1 MFSKKPPEQNG
12 AAPRPYAAEPMAA
25 PRNPNGG
32 STFSVLG
39 ADIVITGDVKAG
51 ADLHIDGRVEG
62 DIDCA
67 SLVQGE
73 GSEIAGAIRADNA
86 RLAGTVRGSI
96 DAGSLTILKSARIH
110 GDVSYDALTIEQG
123 AQVDGRFAHRTG
135 TSAASAPVEA
145 PATTPDSDG
154 DSDDDTAR
162 FSLVS

>member
-12 AAPRPYAAEPMAA
+12 AAPRPYAAEPMPA

-73 GSEIAGAIRADNA
+73 GSEIAGAIRADSA

-135 TSAASAPVEA
+135 TASATPAPVES
-145 PATTPDSDG
+145 PVSSPDS
-154 DSDDDTAR
+154 SEDDDTAR

>member
-1 MFSKKPPEQNG
+1 MFSKKPPETNG
-12 AAPRPYAAEPMAA
+12 AAPRPYVAEPMAA

-73 GSEIAGAIRADNA
+73 GSEIAGAIRADSA

-135 TSAASAPVEA
+135 TAGAISAPAETPAAA
-145 PATTPDSDG
+145 PDG
-154 DSDDDTAR
+154 DDDEDAAR

>member
-1 MFSKKPPEQNG
+1 MFNKKPETAG
-12 AAPRPYAAEPMAA
+12 AAPRPFAAEPMPA

-39 ADIVITGDVKAG
+39 SDLVITGDVRAS

-62 DIDCA
+62 DITCA

-73 GSEIAGAIRADNA
+73 GSEIAGAIRADSA
-86 RLAGTVRGSI
+86 RLAGTVSGSI
-96 DAGSLTILKSARIH
+96 EAGSLVILKAARIH

-135 TSAASAPVEA
+135 TAAVVTAAPVAEET
-145 PATTPDSDG
+145 PATDDEDG
-154 DSDDDTAR
+154 AR